1 MTVRR
6 INKDEAYEASEL
18 EKQCLFFPWSQKEI
32 ESFIVNEHS
41 VYLVACENGVIAG
54 ICSATVGAGECSID
68 NLAVLPSYRRRGTAS
83 KLLERL
89 FELSKENGCT
99 EAYLEVAE
107 DNEGAISLYKKHS
120 FITVGRRPHFYG
132 NTDALLMKSEEI

>member
-6 INKDEAYEASEL
+6 IKDDETLSASKL
-18 EKQCLFFPWSQKEI
+18 EKECLFCPWSKSEI
-32 ESFIVNEHS
+32 DSFIKNEHS
-41 VYLVACENGVIAG
+41 VYLVAEKDGVIAG

-68 NLAVLPSYRRRGTAS
+68 NIAVGKEYRRSGIAS
-83 KLLERL
+83 ALIESL
-89 FELSKENGCT
+89 FDFSRRNGCD

-107 DNEGAISLYKKHS
+107 DNENAIALYKKYG
-120 FITVGRRPHFYG
+120 FFTVGRRPHFYG